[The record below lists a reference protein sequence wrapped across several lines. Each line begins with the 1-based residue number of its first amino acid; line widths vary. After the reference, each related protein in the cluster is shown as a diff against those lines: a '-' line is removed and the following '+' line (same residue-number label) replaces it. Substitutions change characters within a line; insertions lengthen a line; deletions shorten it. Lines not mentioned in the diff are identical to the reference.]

1 MSNTELAMKDTNQN
15 FESSLEELERIVRE
29 LERGDLPLEK
39 SLELFEHGVKLS
51 RACQERLSEAER
63 RIEILTRDNQG
74 RPVVRT
80 FEAEVESDSADKDD
94 A

>member
-1 MSNTELAMKDTNQN
+1 MADSSSQN

-39 SLELFEHGVKLS
+39 SLELFEQGVKLS
-51 RACQERLSEAER
+51 RACQERLNQAER

-74 RPVVRT
+74 RPTIRS
-80 FEAEVESDSADKDD
+80 FEAENELD
-94 A
+94 ASGDNS

>member
-1 MSNTELAMKDTNQN
+1 MEKNNSQN
-15 FESSLEELERIVRE
+15 FETSLEELERIVRE

-39 SLELFEHGVKLS
+39 SLELFEQGVKLS

-74 RPVVRT
+74 RPSVRP
-80 FEAEVESDSADKDD
+80 FNPEEELNGENES
-94 A
+94 

>member
-1 MSNTELAMKDTNQN
+1 MSTAKPKS

-39 SLELFEHGVKLS
+39 SLELFEQGVKLS
-51 RACQERLSEAER
+51 RACQERLNEAER

-74 RPVVRT
+74 RPAIRPYD
-80 FEAEVESDSADKDD
+80 AETEPRSADEDD
-94 A
+94 S

>member
-1 MSNTELAMKDTNQN
+1 MENNSQN

-29 LERGDLPLEK
+29 LERGDLPLDK
-39 SLELFEHGVKLS
+39 SLELFEQGVKLS

-74 RPVVRT
+74 RPTIRP
-80 FEAEVESDSADKDD
+80 FEGEDALADE
-94 A
+94 AGEQ

>member
-1 MSNTELAMKDTNQN
+1 MSNNSQN

-51 RACQERLSEAER
+51 RACQERLNEAER

-74 RPVVRT
+74 RPTIRP
-80 FEAEVESDSADKDD
+80 FESEGDLETDDSAS
-94 A
+94 